1 MALDINRTEARQ
13 LLKSYFNEYARRS
26 DTLVQIEDKINSG
39 VGAPNSDQR
48 QIREMTQSF
57 VRSNWQTFAEL
68 LSCNG
73 DCASM
78 QNNCTD
84 AQAFVC
90 YRVNKSAI
98 SEHQK

>member
-1 MALDINRTEARQ
+1 
-13 LLKSYFNEYARRS
+13 
-26 DTLVQIEDKINSG
+26 
-39 VGAPNSDQR
+39 
-48 QIREMTQSF
+48 
-57 VRSNWQTFAEL
+57 
-68 LSCNG
+68 
-73 DCASM
+73 M

>member
-1 MALDINRTEARQ
+1 MALGINRTEARQ
-13 LLKSYFNEYARRS
+13 VLKSFFNEYANRS
-26 DTLVQIEDKINSG
+26 DTLVQIEDRINSG
-39 VGAPNSDQR
+39 VGASGCDQR
-48 QIREMTQSF
+48 RIREMTQSF
-57 VRSNWQTFAEL
+57 VKSNWQTFAEL
-68 LSCNG
+68 LNCNG

-98 SEHQK
+98 FEHQK